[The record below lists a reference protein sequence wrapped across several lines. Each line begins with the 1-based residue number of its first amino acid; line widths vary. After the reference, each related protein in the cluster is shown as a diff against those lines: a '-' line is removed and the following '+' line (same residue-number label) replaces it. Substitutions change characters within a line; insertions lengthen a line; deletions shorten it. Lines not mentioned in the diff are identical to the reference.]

1 VSKPREHPLR
11 LVVLISGGG
20 RSLENLHE
28 VIQRGELDAEIP
40 LVISS
45 RREVQGVERCQRL
58 GLRCAVLRPRDFA
71 SREAWAARVWNEI
84 RSVDAELVC
93 LMGFLSLLPIPEDW
107 RGRVLNI
114 HPALLPKFGGQGMFG
129 EHVHRAVL
137 EAGEQESGCT
147 VHWCDDEYDRGEI
160 VLQRRCPVEPGDT
173 PDTLAARVFA
183 EELRAYPEAIRL
195 VAEA

>member
-1 VSKPREHPLR
+1 
-11 LVVLISGGG
+11 
-20 RSLENLHE
+20 
-28 VIQRGELDAEIP
+28 
-40 LVISS
+40 
-45 RREVQGVERCQRL
+45 
-58 GLRCAVLRPRDFA
+58 
-71 SREAWAARVWNEI
+71 
-84 RSVDAELVC
+84 
-93 LMGFLSLLPIPEDW
+93 
-107 RGRVLNI
+107 
-114 HPALLPKFGGQGMFG
+114 MFG